1 LPILL
6 INQNFGDNTMNKKNL
21 TLALGGAIA
30 SSLLAAAPSIQAG
43 ENPFAMSSINPI
55 QVAAAD
61 DKSAE
66 GGCSGKAREG
76 KCGEGKC
83 GANKMKDMK
92 DMKGAEGG
100 CSAKMPE
107 AGCSGKMPEAGCSG
121 KTAQ

>member
-1 LPILL
+1 
-6 INQNFGDNTMNKKNL
+6 MNKKNL

-30 SSLLAAAPSIQAG
+30 SGLLGAAPSIQAG
-43 ENPFAMSSINPI
+43 ENPFAMSSINPM

-61 DKSAE
+61 DKNAE

-83 GANKMKDMK
+83 GADKL
-92 DMKGAEGG
+92 KGKEGG

-107 AGCSGKMPEAGCSG
+107 GGCSGKMPEAGCSG
-121 KTAQ
+121 KTAK